1 MSKYVLFFINLYV
14 SMLLGAYEI
23 GDTMTVADQYFE
35 YDVCYGEY
43 PEEVFKFADI
53 NGSINGGDYKVA
65 VIGLSATWWP
75 NCVSSSFDVIEEYFE
90 GDSRIAF
97 LENLSDLNQPYTCE
111 QWGNL
116 GQDNFPLIFTE
127 IDNPYYFYNSWEGVT
142 DFNTAIILNHDLVYI
157 ASPNASSYIEIE
169 TILESLLEDLP
180 AGTTGD
186 LNGDGVIDILDL
198 ITLVTMI
205 LNGEYSIIADW
216 NEDGVVN
223 ILDIIIYKNIILGN

>member
-1 MSKYVLFFINLYV
+1 MSKSVLLFIFFINLYV

-53 NGSINGGDYKVA
+53 NGAINGGDYKV
-65 VIGLSATWWP
+65 GLSATWWP
-75 NCVSSSFDVIEEYFE
+75 NCVSSSFDVIEAYFE

-127 IDNPYYFYNSWEGVT
+127 IESPYYFYNSWEGIT
-142 DFNTAIILNHDLVYI
+142 DYNTAIILNHDLVYI

-169 TILESLLEDLP
+169 AILESLLEELP

-186 LNGDGVIDILDL
+186 LNGDDF
-198 ITLVTMI
+198 
-205 LNGEYSIIADW
+205 
-216 NEDGVVN
+216 VN
-223 ILDIIIYKNIILGN
+223 ILDIIMIANLILNGEYTINADVNDDTILNILDIIVLVNIILNT